1 MLFMRRALKYFHL
14 CYLKNIK
21 WRKYK
26 IGSNFH
32 VGSGV
37 HFWAKNNISIGN
49 DFYMGRNS
57 QIECDVEI
65 GNNVI
70 CGNNVAFVGKYD
82 HDYKNI
88 GKPIRLASQIRDKDY
103 NWKGLDSKTIVEDD
117 VWIGYGST
125 IMSGVKIGRGSII
138 AAGSIVT
145 KEILPYSIVGGNP
158 AKKITERF
166 TSKEI
171 DLHEL
176 KLYGKRITKF

>member
-1 MLFMRRALKYFHL
+1 MILIRLIKKIRIQ
-14 CYLKNIK
+14 YLKKIK
-21 WRKYK
+21 YRSFD

-32 VGSGV
+32 VGKNV
-37 HFWAKNNISIGN
+37 FLWAKNKIIIGDN
-49 DFYMGRNS
+49 FYLGRNS

-82 HDYKNI
+82 HNFKDI
-88 GKPIRLASQIRDKDY
+88 GKPIRLASKIRDKDY
-103 NWKGLDSKTIVEDD
+103 QWKGLCSKTIVEDD
-117 VWIGYGST
+117 VWIGYGSI

-158 AKKITERF
+158 AKNITERF